1 MDWIKEFF
9 TKGWPMLMDAP
20 FPFIVMFVLGLL
32 SCKLYYH
39 RQISLCRAAMGFT
52 EEQRLKVV
60 IEKYLKKFPPKKFEN
75 KNGFE
80 LIWNGAGAIF
90 IHDFKTNLKHHIANP
105 TTMQD
110 LRLYGR
116 NIRIVSDGE
125 LHKIKNGD
133 LIITRD

>member
-1 MDWIKEFF
+1 
-9 TKGWPMLMDAP
+9 MLKDAP

-39 RQISLCRAAMGFT
+39 RQISLYQAAMGFT

-60 IEKYLKKFPPKKFEN
+60 IEKYLKKFPPKKFGN
-75 KNGFE
+75 KRGYE
-80 LIWNGAGAIF
+80 LIWNGAGEIF
-90 IHDFKTNLKHHIANP
+90 LRDFKTNLKHHIANP
-105 TTMQD
+105 ATMRD

-116 NIRIVSDGE
+116 KIEIVSNEE

-133 LIITRD
+133 QIITRE